1 MVARLKF
8 SGLNDEYRYT
18 FKAFGATTYGADLLT
33 RIKINGIYSETINLK
48 GNKTSYLTIEDRQ
61 PSSGI
66 IYVDI
71 VNATE
76 GANTSYPI
84 LAFMMLEEYKS
95 NDAPE
100 NTDVFLRK
108 ATVTEAVDGIVKSP
122 DVTVH
127 LNCIGA
133 ALSYR
138 ISENQ
143 SIDEVKWMD
152 MIDDNMNIPF
162 TLSSGF
168 GNKTLYTQ
176 VKNLYSVS
184 NIRVTELEYKD
195 PYVPLALR
203 NVFINEDAG
212 KTYDR
217 EVSVMVDKD
226 GVPSHY
232 KISEN
237 PDLATAQWLAW
248 PSPKLSVIPF
258 TLSNG
263 AGQKT
268 VYVQIMDSTTICE
281 AKADTINYAP
291 IERGNIELTI
301 TLPDGVDAN
310 AVTAQ
315 FPVLKYN
322 KKFIFTYTAD
332 DGPVGAYGKVWSA
345 VNKKWVDDEKYYH
358 IGQAKSSGYVPEKT
372 LGYTDGCGVEHR
384 LPVGVA
390 IWPNCGS
397 TIKYMDDDPKSPA
410 QYPYIIWKELP
421 PILDFGGEIYFHN
434 IDQDKW
440 GKDDPLRILEGLK
453 EDQAKTIAKLGR
465 GMKVMM
471 RPDGNNN
478 YITAA
483 TMYDVVAMSFTENTP
498 AVYLYP
504 SDDPDLHKSVGQRK
518 MYTDDN
524 TAEMEWIRGI
534 HDSDNPVWAH
544 LFTHTPMQPIV
555 DLLTMINDAYGKDGD
570 DSCWMAS
577 VDEVY
582 EWWFVRKNSTIRK
595 EVSGQVV
602 RLIISAPVDS
612 HFYHRDLC
620 LNLGGISGLEGI
632 TISSNDT
639 VLGLSY
645 AMSGGQLLV
654 NVNYDEQTI
663 ARAERYTALFEASV
677 IDEDRVDAMYFLSYL
692 RESVARP
699 YMDRITVAMRP
710 PVLLSFSVPME
721 SMSTSFSCSYTST
734 GTATHYMISESAD
747 FSGAEWEVITETVTY
762 TIQEEIGGHTLYF
775 KLKNSFG
782 ESVAMSGIVNY
793 KPMVVGGKV
802 IVSLSNPSNNGV
814 AYDIV
819 GGEVVNYI
827 SPVTYN
833 GWTTNTLRDVAGND
847 CCAYQKKK
855 DDYPGIENT
864 DYVSVNNSLFAP
876 DNIDDSGAYPAKY
889 ITRHIC
895 NGKSNTGIPAVLRF
909 TGITL
914 GTYRLRILVS
924 CSSGGDIDA
933 SMYGSMFYSG
943 NNVTAHPTSSPV
955 NNMTRF
961 IEIDGVP
968 VIDDGI
974 LDVKIWNTAG
984 AYNRPGLN
992 LIEIERL

>member
-1 MVARLKF
+1 MIQNHRL
-8 SGLNDEYRYT
+8 N
-18 FKAFGATTYGADLLT
+18 
-33 RIKINGIYSETINLK
+33 IH
-48 GNKTSYLTIEDRQ
+48 
-61 PSSGI
+61 
-66 IYVDI
+66 
-71 VNATE
+71 
-76 GANTSYPI
+76 I
-84 LAFMMLEEYKS
+84 L
-95 NDAPE
+95 
-100 NTDVFLRK
+100 
-108 ATVTEAVDGIVKSP
+108 
-122 DVTVH
+122 
-127 LNCIGA
+127 
-133 ALSYR
+133 
-138 ISENQ
+138 
-143 SIDEVKWMD
+143 
-152 MIDDNMNIPF
+152 
-162 TLSSGF
+162 
-168 GNKTLYTQ
+168 
-176 VKNLYSVS
+176 
-184 NIRVTELEYKD
+184 
-195 PYVPLALR
+195 
-203 NVFINEDAG
+203 
-212 KTYDR
+212 
-217 EVSVMVDKD
+217 
-226 GVPSHY
+226 
-232 KISEN
+232 
-237 PDLATAQWLAW
+237 
-248 PSPKLSVIPF
+248 
-258 TLSNG
+258 
-263 AGQKT
+263 
-268 VYVQIMDSTTICE
+268 
-281 AKADTINYAP
+281 
-291 IERGNIELTI
+291 
-301 TLPDGVDAN
+301 
-310 AVTAQ
+310 
-315 FPVLKYN
+315 
-322 KKFIFTYTAD
+322 
-332 DGPVGAYGKVWSA
+332 YGK
-345 VNKKWVDDEKYYH
+345 NYL
-358 IGQAKSSGYVPEKT
+358 Q
-372 LGYTDGCGVEHR
+372 
-384 LPVGVA
+384 
-390 IWPNCGS
+390 
-397 TIKYMDDDPKSPA
+397 
-410 QYPYIIWKELP
+410 
-421 PILDFGGEIYFHN
+421 ILDFGGEIYFHN

-775 KLKNSFG
+775 KLKKLIRG
-782 ESVAMSGIVNY
+782 
-793 KPMVVGGKV
+793 
-802 IVSLSNPSNNGV
+802 
-814 AYDIV
+814 
-819 GGEVVNYI
+819 
-827 SPVTYN
+827 
-833 GWTTNTLRDVAGND
+833 
-847 CCAYQKKK
+847 
-855 DDYPGIENT
+855 
-864 DYVSVNNSLFAP
+864 
-876 DNIDDSGAYPAKY
+876 
-889 ITRHIC
+889 
-895 NGKSNTGIPAVLRF
+895 
-909 TGITL
+909 
-914 GTYRLRILVS
+914 VS
-924 CSSGGDIDA
+924 CHVRHCQLQAHGG
-933 SMYGSMFYSG
+933 
-943 NNVTAHPTSSPV
+943 
-955 NNMTRF
+955 R
-961 IEIDGVP
+961 
-968 VIDDGI
+968 
-974 LDVKIWNTAG
+974 
-984 AYNRPGLN
+984 R
-992 LIEIERL
+992 